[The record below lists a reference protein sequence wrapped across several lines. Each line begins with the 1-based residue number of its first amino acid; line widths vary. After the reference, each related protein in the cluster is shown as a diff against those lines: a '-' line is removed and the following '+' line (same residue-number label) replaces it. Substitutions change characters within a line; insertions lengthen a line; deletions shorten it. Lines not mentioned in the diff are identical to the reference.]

1 MQQLNYLEYH
11 KIRKM
16 KKFLL
21 AYQIN
26 GQTLGVD
33 IHSWNPLDL
42 NGNPVFKIIYSGQ
55 TIPIGY
61 VDISSVIYWDLL
73 GENAANDYMVVR
85 FEIRDI
91 CRAKGWSS
99 LTNTEKDIAIKH
111 YISDNPTNA
120 VIYLM
125 SKGYSQAQAQ
135 GFVLMSW
142 HKYHAKLLE
151 ACKQR
156 LYYLKFVVPQYLS
169 LADAE
174 KLFDNAS
181 SLIYEFTELGRFGIA
196 IGDKKSGI
204 LDYLMSTNDYAGAG
218 MEESGLTLLQGTWDI
233 FRAALTAILIDG
245 IYTKY

>member
-1 MQQLNYLEYH
+1 MEKY
-11 KIRKM
+11 
-16 KKFLL
+16 LL

-26 GQTLGVD
+26 GQSVGVD
-33 IHSWNPLDL
+33 LPSWNSADL
-42 NGNPVFKIIYSGQ
+42 NGNKPFKIINSGA
-55 TIPIGY
+55 TIPAGY
-61 VDISSVIYWDLL
+61 ADISSIVNWDKL

-85 FEIRDI
+85 FEIRDL
-91 CRAKGWSS
+91 CRAKGWTG
-99 LTNTEKDIAIKH
+99 LTNTEKDLAIKH

-169 LADAE
+169 LTDAE
-174 KLFDNAS
+174 KLFDNTHD
-181 SLIYEFTELGRFGIA
+181 LIYEFTELGRFGIA

-204 LDYLMSTNDYAGAG
+204 LDYLMSTNDYVDAG
-218 MEESGLTLLQGTWDI
+218 MAESGLTLLQGTWDI
-233 FRAALTAILIDG
+233 FRSALIAILIDG